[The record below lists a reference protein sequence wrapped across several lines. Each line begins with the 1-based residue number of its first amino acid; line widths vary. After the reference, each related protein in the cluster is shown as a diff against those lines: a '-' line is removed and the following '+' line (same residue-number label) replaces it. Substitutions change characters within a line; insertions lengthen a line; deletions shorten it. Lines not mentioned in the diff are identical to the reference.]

1 MLDHYVVFQPHR
13 GREEE
18 LSTAL
23 RDFAGDIT
31 GLTCLK
37 DFSWGENTNASGL
50 KHGYT
55 HGCYARLTGEAAL
68 RGGLLEPSR
77 PSEIART
84 ARRALH
90 RPLRARL
97 PGQRRRRCTLTPLTA
112 AGSSTSAEKEASR
125 G

>member
-68 RGGLLEPSR
+68 RGDYWNHPAHQKLLGRLDELCIDRFALDYPVSVAAD
-77 PSEIART
+77 AR
-84 ARRALH
+84 
-90 RPLRARL
+90 
-97 PGQRRRRCTLTPLTA
+97 
-112 AGSSTSAEKEASR
+112 
-125 G
+125 